1 MVEKHVLRGLLG
13 INRLVLILGAVI
25 VLGWSCAEL
34 LPVVF
39 GTGFGARWDWSFI
52 YVTAKFMLLPTIS
65 VIEVAIVTPIA
76 IVRDRAAGRWPW
88 PSCASS
94 AVSVIYLVA
103 LYYHP
108 EFWLV

>member
-1 MVEKHVLRGLLG
+1 MVEKHAVSGRVG
-13 INRLVLILGAVI
+13 IKRLPLILGGAI
-25 VLGWSCAEL
+25 ILGWVCAEL
-34 LPVVF
+34 LPVIF

-52 YVTAKFMLLPTIS
+52 FVTAKFVLLPAIS
-65 VIEVAIVTPIA
+65 VIDLAIVTPIA
-76 IVRDRAAGRWPW
+76 IMRDRASGRWPW
-88 PSCASS
+88 PSCVSS